1 MTRYVH
7 PEAVDATAVLGQ
19 RIRLARQQRG
29 WTAAKLAQLLGVSR
43 PTVTAIETG
52 QLHVA
57 VGTVFSAAALTGVR
71 LFGAEGTELVRLR
84 RAGADTLA
92 LLPARVHAEMIE
104 IDDDF

>member
-1 MTRYVH
+1 MARYVH
-7 PEAVDATAVLGQ
+7 PEAAAAAEVLGQ
-19 RIRLARQQRG
+19 RIRIARQQKG

-57 VGTVFSAAALTGVR
+57 VGTVFSAAALSGVR

-84 RAGADTLA
+84 RVGADTLA
-92 LLPARVHAEMIE
+92 LMPARVHAEKIE